1 MYIPNIGMNS
11 ELLKVF
17 EALSAPYLFVGSGF
31 SRRYCGAPSW
41 QELLMRLAKETRAD
55 KEYPFASYKSEEE
68 DAEPSI
74 IYPRIATKIERDYN
88 RLFFE
93 GGIKKGEEH
102 AQVDYEKSGESPFR
116 RHLAH
121 IFSEISKTSLP
132 PDLEE
137 ELSDLGVIAKHSV
150 NGVITTNYDGFLE
163 SIFPDYDV
171 YIGQEDLIFSQST
184 GVAEIY
190 KIHGC
195 YTNPRSLVFTDADY
209 AGFEKRKAY
218 LTAKLLSIFMEN
230 PVIFFGYSANDSDIR
245 GIFES
250 IANCLSAEHLMQL
263 GKRIIFVDYSEE
275 TPGTTVATAFMLLN
289 DKNMSYTHILTN
301 SYLPIFKRLLKVK
314 RNYDPRILRRL
325 KKDVYSTIT
334 TNDAVDVVKVILDGD
349 FFDANYQFKYNA
361 LVGLSVS
368 DHGGH
373 NVLTSEDVYR
383 NVIRQDGGI
392 EIKSFVESWLVGKMT
407 TNEYPVFFYVR
418 QYLEKYS
425 HATLPETISEYIKNH
440 STFES
445 FLNKGIRRGK
455 KNRKHSTILQLK
467 EEWVNLKN
475 RYTKVMYLDE
485 EELNEGK
492 LLAFLREHMEEC
504 PDCLQPGAE
513 YTTDLRRLIRIC
525 DYLENA
531 TAVLGGENGG
541 KRSFERGTTEHHDK
555 DSSVRRTD
563 PMGAPSEGSIS

>member
-1 MYIPNIGMNS
+1 MNS

>member
-1 MYIPNIGMNS
+1 MNQS
-11 ELLKVF
+11 LQNVF
-17 EALSAPYLFVGSGF
+17 ESLSAPYLFVGSGF

-41 QELLMRLAKETRAD
+41 QELLIRLAKETRAG

-68 DAEPSI
+68 DAEASVV
-74 IYPRIATKIERDYN
+74 YPRIATKIERDYN

-93 GGIKKGEEH
+93 GGIEKGKEH
-102 AQVDYEKSGESPFR
+102 TQVDYEKSGESPFR

-275 TPGTTVATAFMLLN
+275 ALGTTVATAFMLLN

-334 TNDAVDVVKVILDGD
+334 TNDAVDIVKVILDGD

-392 EIKSFVESWLVGKMT
+392 EIKSFVESWLVEKMT
-407 TNEYPVFFYVR
+407 TNEYPVFFYVK

-541 KRSFERGTTEHHDK
+541 KRSFERRTTEHHDK

>member
-1 MYIPNIGMNS
+1 MYTPNIGMNS

-41 QELLMRLAKETRAD
+41 QELLIRLAKETRAG

-68 DAEPSI
+68 DAEASVV
-74 IYPRIATKIERDYN
+74 YPRIATKIERDYN

-93 GGIKKGEEH
+93 GGIEKGKEH
-102 AQVDYEKSGESPFR
+102 TQVDYEKSGESPFR

-314 RNYDPRILRRL
+314 RNDDPRILRRL
-325 KKDVYSTIT
+325 KKDVY
-334 TNDAVDVVKVILDGD
+334 
-349 FFDANYQFKYNA
+349 
-361 LVGLSVS
+361 
-368 DHGGH
+368 
-373 NVLTSEDVYR
+373 
-383 NVIRQDGGI
+383 
-392 EIKSFVESWLVGKMT
+392 
-407 TNEYPVFFYVR
+407 
-418 QYLEKYS
+418 
-425 HATLPETISEYIKNH
+425 
-440 STFES
+440 
-445 FLNKGIRRGK
+445 
-455 KNRKHSTILQLK
+455 
-467 EEWVNLKN
+467 
-475 RYTKVMYLDE
+475 
-485 EELNEGK
+485 
-492 LLAFLREHMEEC
+492 
-504 PDCLQPGAE
+504 
-513 YTTDLRRLIRIC
+513 
-525 DYLENA
+525 
-531 TAVLGGENGG
+531 
-541 KRSFERGTTEHHDK
+541 
-555 DSSVRRTD
+555 
-563 PMGAPSEGSIS
+563 